1 MSIMEL
7 GALGE
12 FVGSIAVLLT
22 LAYVA
27 VQVRHSRSLL
37 EESRKIS
44 LSQVNQARMDSRQ
57 AIHIAGMDEG
67 MATILAKLRFWSQ
80 ESPEEMD
87 FDQLDDVEKQRL
99 SHYIQLNL
107 LLADNNYYQ
116 QSLGLLS
123 HDDLVT
129 KSNRERSSKI
139 WQQSAD
145 MLGLVVPP
153 RLLKCWKAEGF
164 L

>member
-1 MSIMEL
+1 
-7 GALGE
+7 
-12 FVGSIAVLLT
+12 
-22 LAYVA
+22 
-27 VQVRHSRSLL
+27 
-37 EESRKIS
+37 
-44 LSQVNQARMDSRQ
+44 
-57 AIHIAGMDEG
+57 MDEG
-67 MATILAKLRFWSQ
+67 MAAILAKLRFS
-80 ESPEEMD
+80 SLGTPEENE

-123 HDDLVT
+123 HDDLVN
-129 KSNRERSSKI
+129 KSTRERTSKI
-139 WQQSAD
+139 WQQTAD

-153 RLLKCWKAEGF
+153 RLLKSWKAEGF